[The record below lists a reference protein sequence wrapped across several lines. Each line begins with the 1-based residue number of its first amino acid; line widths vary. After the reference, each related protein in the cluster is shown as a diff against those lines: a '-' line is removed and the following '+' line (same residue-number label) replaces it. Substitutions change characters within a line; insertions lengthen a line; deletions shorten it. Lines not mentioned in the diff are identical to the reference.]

1 MQSFGLSR
9 KLEVPAHRSTSE
21 WGVWIKDF
29 LVQAA
34 ETLPEE
40 ARAPFLRQLLKA
52 LLQIEG
58 GERFSEEELRLRRE
72 RLYHLLPEALRPY
85 FPWEVP
91 SSLPPLQAVAPPYP
105 HEHTPFRQYGFLATR
120 WAEVLAALPEAQ
132 REPVGHRL
140 VRYLLQVLRSQGTPV
155 EETALL
161 EHLYLLSGEKVRLTP
176 QAAEGEGREP
186 SGESFSRRAF
196 KSKPKGFRHRR

>member
-40 ARAPFLRQLLKA
+40 AQAPFLRQLFKA

-72 RLYHLLPEALRPY
+72 RFYHLLPEALRPY

-91 SSLPPLQAVAPPYP
+91 TSLPPLQAVAPPYP

-120 WAEVLAALPEAQ
+120 WIEVLASLPAAQ
-132 REPVGHRL
+132 RDIVGQRL
-140 VRYLLQVLRSQGTPV
+140 VRYLIQVLRNQGTPV
-155 EETALL
+155 EEAALL
-161 EHLYLLSGEKVRLTP
+161 EHLYILSGERVRLSP
-176 QAAEGEGREP
+176 QGLEGETRSLSE
-186 SGESFSRRAF
+186 ESFSRRSF
-196 KSKPKGFRHRR
+196 KSKSFRRRR

>member
-40 ARAPFLRQLLKA
+40 AKAPFLRQLFKA

-72 RLYHLLPEALRPY
+72 RFYHLLPEALRPY

-91 SSLPPLQAVAPPYP
+91 TSLPPLQAVAPPYP

-120 WAEVLAALPEAQ
+120 WIEVLASLPAAQ
-132 REPVGHRL
+132 RDIVGQRL
-140 VRYLLQVLRSQGTPV
+140 VRYLIQVLRNQGTPV
-155 EETALL
+155 EEAALL
-161 EHLYLLSGEKVRLTP
+161 EHLYILSGERVRLSP
-176 QAAEGEGREP
+176 QGLEGETRSLSE
-186 SGESFSRRAF
+186 ESFSRRPF
-196 KSKPKGFRHRR
+196 KSKGFRRRR